1 MSFTLWLNQL
11 YYKHHPDNG
20 VSMSEQLNNQWRQN
34 EKIAIQRAKRIARN
48 LERLMF
54 VIYNNEEDRYEI
66 VNEPELYHLIEEFDL
81 DMDIVAEI
89 A

>member
-1 MSFTLWLNQL
+1 MSNE
-11 YYKHHPDNG
+11 K
-20 VSMSEQLNNQWRQN
+20 NNQWRQK